1 MEVGIVRR
9 VGQEAVS
16 RLSREGYRKPESGG
30 DERVGFLG
38 HPPRSNEIVV
48 RLETLRE
55 AK

>member
-1 MEVGIVRR
+1 MR

-16 RLSREGYRKPESGG
+16 RLSREDSRKPESGG